1 MMGAGVLSL
10 PYVFGLV
17 GLAFAVPGY
26 LVVAAICC
34 FSVWRIIQCEAIL
47 GDSRV
52 LDPDTSTDEAMSKQ
66 DFGLGPLAQVAAHSL
81 GLAGV
86 VLAAFG
92 IIVSQLGFCVA
103 YVDIIITTL
112 LEPNLSDKIPESVL
126 RVGLGTDSQALLAI
140 ASEEADS
147 WHNARLLRCAQA
159 PAGDAFC
166 FDTPPPPEFSVA
178 FRLRN
183 GRSFRVRTYS
193 DWAPVFAQRFWQISK
208 LNWWQNVAIY
218 RNDYVNETTRFV
230 SQWGLVGRPAVND
243 AWTKWKTSNQ
253 TAPALRSNTRGRVA
267 FGMGAVVCQAG
278 PDDPCQHLR
287 PNCTA
292 EDYCALGFTTQIF
305 VNFANNSRLD
315 SHGFAPFGEVEKGM
329 DVVDDLART
338 LGHRYGEVQ
347 ELCPP
352 EPPETYCVYRDGQRA
367 GVNATLFQA
376 AEGLRRDV
384 VLCLLSSLRKLDSLA
399 KISVLALA
407 VYAYLLV
414 ILPIRWGTEEL
425 TSGRAPSLGG
435 VWGKFEPGN
444 LGLWLGT
451 SIFAQEAVVVSQCV
465 YQDMRLRDHRAFRPI
480 LVSSF
485 VICSVASTALAAFGC
500 MCYGDSVKQVFY
512 LNFPASSLDVTIAE
526 TILCLVLLPTFVI
539 QLYPVARCF
548 DELLTCAGYVSLSS
562 DDSDETLEDSE
573 EGRGQSCLV
582 KVLARWL
589 LVIITCVV
597 AAVVPDLACISG
609 YSGSF
614 AMSVIGFFL
623 PPLCHLKLHHFRV
636 STLDWILDVGLLAVG
651 VTALVLGVSN
661 THCGAE

>member
-1 MMGAGVLSL
+1 MSM
-10 PYVFGLV
+10 LV
-17 GLAFAVPGY
+17 VIVMVAAVPMAAALMALDVAF
-26 LVVAAICC
+26 LVR
-34 FSVWRIIQCEAIL
+34 S
-47 GDSRV
+47 
-52 LDPDTSTDEAMSKQ
+52 
-66 DFGLGPLAQVAAHSL
+66 GLGAARRISLAPE
-81 GLAGV
+81 V

-112 LEPNLSDKIPESVL
+112 LEPNLLADKIPESVL
-126 RVGLGTDSQALLAI
+126 RVGLA
-140 ASEEADS
+140 
-147 WHNARLLRCAQA
+147 
-159 PAGDAFC
+159 
-166 FDTPPPPEFSVA
+166 
-178 FRLRN
+178 
-183 GRSFRVRTYS
+183 
-193 DWAPVFAQRFWQISK
+193 
-208 LNWWQNVAIY
+208 
-218 RNDYVNETTRFV
+218 
-230 SQWGLVGRPAVND
+230 
-243 AWTKWKTSNQ
+243 
-253 TAPALRSNTRGRVA
+253 
-267 FGMGAVVCQAG
+267 
-278 PDDPCQHLR
+278 
-287 PNCTA
+287 
-292 EDYCALGFTTQIF
+292 
-305 VNFANNSRLD
+305 
-315 SHGFAPFGEVEKGM
+315 
-329 DVVDDLART
+329 
-338 LGHRYGEVQ
+338 
-347 ELCPP
+347 
-352 EPPETYCVYRDGQRA
+352 
-367 GVNATLFQA
+367 
-376 AEGLRRDV
+376 V

-414 ILPIRWGTEEL
+414 VLPIRWGTEEL
-425 TSGRAPSLGG
+425 TSGRAPSLRG
-435 VWGKFEPGN
+435 VWGKFEPSN

-589 LVIITCVV
+589 LVIISCVV

-636 STLDWILDVGLLAVG
+636 STLDWILNVGLLAVG